1 MNSLDYQSQ
10 RNILIVDDLA
20 DNIRL
25 LSDILQEAGYEI
37 KGVVNGSMALNVAN
51 SGWPELILLDINMPE
66 MNGYQ
71 TCEKLQADERTSSIP
86 VIFLSALDDVFDKVK
101 AFQAGGVDYI
111 SKPFQI
117 EEVLARVNTHL
128 QLRNL
133 QKNLELEVA
142 AKTAQLKVALKEAEA
157 ANRSKTNVLAKMSQE
172 FHTPLKAVIGY
183 SEMLKAE
190 AIALNQ
196 SEVFVPKLD
205 KIGYAANNLLGMIND
220 VLSFSKI
227 EQGEMG
233 LSLEVVEVITIV
245 KPVVAKIKSLV
256 YKRSNTLVVNLP
268 ESQVKIC
275 TDIEKVRNIL
285 FNVLDNANKFTSKGI
300 IVLTIGDRHRD
311 NQDWVYFE
319 IKDTGIGIPPE
330 KQQQLFKPAS
340 QVNDSSTRK
349 YGGIGLGLL
358 LAQKLCR
365 LMAGTI
371 TVESEVDLGSTFTV
385 ELPTKIKLS
394 STANSK

>member
-1 MNSLDYQSQ
+1 MNSLDYKSQ
-10 RNILIVDDLA
+10 RNILIVDDLP

-37 KGVVNGSMALNVAN
+37 KGVVNGAMALNVAN
-51 SGWPELILLDINMPE
+51 SGWPELILLDITMPE
-66 MNGYQ
+66 MNGYE
-71 TCEKLQADERTSSIP
+71 TCQKLQADERTSSIP

-101 AFQAGGVDYI
+101 AFKAGGIDYI
-111 SKPFQI
+111 TKPFQI

-142 AKTAQLKVALKEAEA
+142 AKTTQLRMALQEAEA
-157 ANRSKTNVLAKMSQE
+157 ANHSKANFLAKMSHE
-172 FHTPLKAVIGY
+172 LRTPLKAVIGY
-183 SEMLKAE
+183 SETLKEE
-190 AIALNQ
+190 AISLNQ
-196 SEVFVPKLD
+196 SEVFVPQLD
-205 KIGYAANNLLGMIND
+205 KIGLAASNLLGMIND
-220 VLSFSKI
+220 ILSFSEI
-227 EQGEMG
+227 EQGEMR
-233 LSLEVVEVITIV
+233 LSLEAVEVRTIV

-256 YKRSNTLVVNLP
+256 YKHGNTLVVNLP
-268 ESQVKIC
+268 ESNLKIC

-285 FNVLDNANKFTSKGI
+285 FNVLDNANKFTNKGI

-311 NQDWVYFE
+311 NQDWLCLE

-330 KQQQLFKPAS
+330 KQARLFKPFS
-340 QVNDSSTRK
+340 QVDDSSTRK

-365 LMAGTI
+365 LMAGSI
-371 TVESEVDLGSTFTV
+371 RVESEVDLGSTFTI
-385 ELPTKIKLS
+385 ELPTQVKLPI
-394 STANSK
+394 